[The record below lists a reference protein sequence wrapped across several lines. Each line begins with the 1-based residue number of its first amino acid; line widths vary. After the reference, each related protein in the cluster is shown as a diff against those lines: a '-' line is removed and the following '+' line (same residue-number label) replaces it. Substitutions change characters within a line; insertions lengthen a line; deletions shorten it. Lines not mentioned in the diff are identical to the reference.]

1 MTKPGWRSSAGL
13 DGRGAGCSPLAAAAA
28 LPSTHRS
35 AVDRSWQPARSRRL
49 NARGDAGEWRTAD
62 RRSPVR
68 YHRPCRRAVHAAGL
82 PHLRRGQGSD
92 ERFTSGLGPELA
104 DRGITVN
111 ALRPGA
117 VRTDLA
123 EASSAPTTTGR
134 AGRHPRR
141 SSPPPPSS
149 PRRSG
154 PTSPAA
160 SSTPPSSV
168 PARLSAPCSRPVRPY
183 TYPIGSTGV
192 PLTQTSQWRC
202 GPVE

>member
-1 MTKPGWRSSAGL
+1 MRTERRMTKPGWRSSAGL

-149 PRRSG
+149 PADRDRLHRPHRRRHPVRCQLASAR
-154 PTSPAA
+154 PAA
-160 SSTPPSSV
+160 
-168 PARLSAPCSRPVRPY
+168 
-183 TYPIGSTGV
+183 G
-192 PLTQTSQWRC
+192 RC
-202 GPVE
+202 GLTRIPSGRRGCR